1 VKSLVV
7 IGCGV
12 VGAAIA
18 YELSHCPGLQITVI
32 DQASPAQGSTA
43 AALGVLMA
51 VISHKVKGRNW
62 RLRQRSLQRYQSLL
76 PELEALTG
84 LPIRRNTQ
92 GLLSLC
98 FDPQELP
105 RWQSLQ
111 ALRQEQG
118 YGLELWSPEQVG
130 DRCPHLNTAGVVAGI
145 YSPQDFQLH
154 PTDLTQALVAGAQ
167 ARGVNFCLGEPVEGF
182 EVSTPVAGDPY
193 SCSAVHT
200 SQQTIAT
207 EGVVLAAGLGTLPL
221 TQGLQQPTAVGPVLG
236 QALAL
241 HLDRPLGWP
250 DFQPVVNG
258 HDIHL
263 VPLGD
268 SHYWVGATVEF
279 PPDTSPEQILDLQP
293 EGDRLEALL
302 AGAMAYCPA
311 LAQGTITQS
320 WFGLRP
326 RPQGQAAPVIQP
338 LAGYSNIWLATGH
351 YRNGVLLAPA
361 TALAMRDLIYPASPG
376 MAPSP

>member
-1 VKSLVV
+1 MTLKQITV

-18 YELSHCPGLQITVI
+18 YELSLSRGFRVTVL
-32 DQASPAQGSTA
+32 DRADPAQGATA
-43 AALGVLMA
+43 AALGVAMA

-62 RLRQRSLQRYQSLL
+62 LLREQSLRRYQTLI

-84 LPIRRNTQ
+84 QAIQRNTH

-98 FDPQELP
+98 FNLEDLP

-111 ALRQEQG
+111 AIRQRQG
-118 YGLELWSPEQVG
+118 YRLEIWPVEQMR
-130 DRCPHLNTAGVVAGI
+130 DRCPHLSAERVVAGI
-145 YSPQDFQLH
+145 YSPQDFQVN

-167 ARGVNFCLGEPVEGF
+167 ANGVEFHFGQPVVGF
-182 EVSTPVAGDPY
+182 ERAKGTTSPAENSVCTALNTPR
-193 SCSAVHT
+193 
-200 SQQTIAT
+200 QTIPT
-207 EGVVLAAGLGTLPL
+207 DGVVIATGLGTLPL
-221 TQGLQQPTAVGPVLG
+221 TQTLQQPIAVGPVLG
-236 QALAL
+236 QALRL
-241 HLDRPLGWP
+241 HLATPLEHT

-263 VPLGD
+263 VPLGGGD
-268 SHYWVGATVEF
+268 YWVGATVEF
-279 PPDTSPEQILDLQP
+279 PPETSPQDVLDMKP
-293 EGDRLEALL
+293 EAGRLETVL
-302 AGAMAYCPA
+302 AGAVAYCPA
-311 LAQGTITQS
+311 LAQGTITGH

-338 LAGYSNIWLATGH
+338 LAAYSNVWLATGH

-361 TALAMRDLIYPASPG
+361 TALAVKDYLKP
-376 MAPSP
+376 